1 MKNIINILLAFM
13 PLALLSTACEYR
25 IELKGEGVTEKL
37 FVECYP
43 GKEEKCAV
51 RLQKAIP
58 ANGNSS
64 DVTIPQN
71 VTMEVSVNGTPVEV
85 RHVEDNSYES
95 YYSFDYKASSGDMI
109 RMEIAADGVQSVMT
123 EGIIPDAPEITG
135 IRQYTTRE
143 YGPNVISV
151 SIADNPQK
159 DDFYTLELYLRKTEE
174 NYYKWYPDDE
184 PDIST
189 SCDTTAIRLN
199 RLYDE
204 PITVSPDDSP
214 IPLPDKY
221 IPETL
226 MFNDKS
232 FRNGARTFSIEAGY
246 DRNIYNQYPKDVPLE
261 EVKSYQK
268 ITFEYKVVI
277 RSIAPE
283 YFRYVKVRRS
293 MDESEFSGLGWAP
306 SFYAFTNISNGIGIM
321 GTVNT
326 WESAWLQ
333 NDFGSNQ

>member
-43 GKEEKCAV
+43 GKEEKCTV

-71 VTMEVSVNGTPVEV
+71 VAMEVSVNGTPVEV
-85 RHVEDNSYES
+85 RHMEDNSYES

-109 RMEIAADGVQSVMT
+109 RMEIAADGVQTVTAESIV
-123 EGIIPDAPEITG
+123 PAAPEITG
-135 IRQYTTRE
+135 IRQYTRE
-143 YGPNVISV
+143 DGSHAISV
-151 SIADNPQK
+151 SIADNVKQ

-174 NYYKWYPDDE
+174 NYNKWYPDDE
-184 PDIST
+184 PDTST
-189 SCDTTAIRLN
+189 RCDTTAIRLN

-204 PITVSPDDSP
+204 PIMVSPDDSP
-214 IPLPDKY
+214 ILIPDEVS
-221 IPETL
+221 PEKL

-232 FRNGARTFSIEAGY
+232 FRNGRRTFNIKVGY

-277 RSIAPE
+277 RSITPE
-283 YFRYVKVRRS
+283 YFRYVTVRRS
-293 MDESEFSGLGWAP
+293 MDDSAFSGLGWAP